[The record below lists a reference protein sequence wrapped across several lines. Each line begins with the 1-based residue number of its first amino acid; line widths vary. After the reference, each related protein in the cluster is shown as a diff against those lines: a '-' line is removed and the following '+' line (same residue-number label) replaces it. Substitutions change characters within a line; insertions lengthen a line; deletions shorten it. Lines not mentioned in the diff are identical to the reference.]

1 MYDDGTNSYL
11 LPDKNRNSKQKTPVA
26 KRSVNPVWNYTFAY
40 DDVSLNELSERALEL
55 TIWDH
60 GQLASNE
67 FLGGVRFSLG
77 TGKHWMNFQ
86 HPYSRHTSPANG
98 HVYLSL
104 SAKHFCTDLA
114 IILGRT
120 GIWICRFCVEIYKL
134 FEIDDYS
141 MLSRYVTEKHKSFD
155 SSVCVSFCM

>member
-1 MYDDGTNSYL
+1 MGLIFYIFALLLSGLLSNTKCCVCAFYVHSYL

-60 GQLASNE
+60 DRLASNE

-77 TGKHWMNFQ
+77 TGK
-86 HPYSRHTSPANG
+86 A
-98 HVYLSL
+98 
-104 SAKHFCTDLA
+104 LA
-114 IILGRT
+114 IIIITTIIITTRNDHCH
-120 GIWICRFCVEIYKL
+120 IAQSIRIVRC
-134 FEIDDYS
+134 
-141 MLSRYVTEKHKSFD
+141 MLSAVL
-155 SSVCVSFCM
+155 

>member
-1 MYDDGTNSYL
+1 MLCVHSYL

-60 GQLASNE
+60 DRLASNE

-77 TGKHWMNFQ
+77 TGKACNYYYHY
-86 HPYSRHTSPANG
+86 YSQ
-98 HVYLSL
+98 
-104 SAKHFCTDLA
+104 
-114 IILGRT
+114 
-120 GIWICRFCVEIYKL
+120 
-134 FEIDDYS
+134 
-141 MLSRYVTEKHKSFD
+141 
-155 SSVCVSFCM
+155 

>member
-1 MYDDGTNSYL
+1 MNARRMRHADVHPDNLPTPNPFIIKLYRTFLQRCKMENNPFLFLSILGHIRAQFFFLSCCVGLMNDDAYSYL

-60 GQLASNE
+60 DRLASNE

-77 TGKHWMNFQ
+77 TGKF
-86 HPYSRHTSPANG
+86 
-98 HVYLSL
+98 
-104 SAKHFCTDLA
+104 
-114 IILGRT
+114 
-120 GIWICRFCVEIYKL
+120 
-134 FEIDDYS
+134 
-141 MLSRYVTEKHKSFD
+141 
-155 SSVCVSFCM
+155 